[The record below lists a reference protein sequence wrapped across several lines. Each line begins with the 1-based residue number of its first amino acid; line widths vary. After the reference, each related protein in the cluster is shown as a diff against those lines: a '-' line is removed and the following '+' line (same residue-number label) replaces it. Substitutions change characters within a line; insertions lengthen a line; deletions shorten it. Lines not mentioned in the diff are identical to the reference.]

1 MDGGNAVRLLDY
13 CSCERVFQP
22 RLHGLPVVVL
32 SNNDGCVIARTSEA
46 KALGIPMGAPEFQ
59 WRERFREW
67 GVQVF
72 SSNYALYGD
81 MSRRVMEILGTY
93 TPGLEIYSID
103 EAFLAV
109 EDWTLPQ
116 LQAFRAEL
124 RARVLRWTGIPVGVG
139 IAATKTLA
147 KVANRQA
154 KQTGS
159 VYVLEHGSAEGRALL
174 DGWEVRELWGVAG
187 RLARRLAAL
196 GIHTAGEL
204 ARAPRERLRR
214 QLGVV
219 GERMGLELQGVSCLE
234 LETMVPPR
242 QNLCC
247 SRSFGRPVEGIEEL
261 REAVATHMTR
271 AGEKL
276 RRQRLAATAIHV
288 FLCTNPHRADLPQ
301 CFPAASHELLV
312 PTAFTPELVGEA
324 LRVLAGIYRPG
335 HRYVKAGVMCLGL
348 VPDLGAPGQPVPTR
362 GQADGTQAA
371 RADEGGRPAQ
381 PVVRPRHGAP
391 GEHRHPPRLADAPG
405 AAFPRWTTRLE
416 DLPRAK
422 LSGLTQARALK

>member
-1 MDGGNAVRLLDY
+1 MRFALVDANNFY

-32 SNNDGCVIARTSEA
+32 SNNDGCVIARTGEA

-81 MSRRVMEILGTY
+81 MSRRVMEILGLY

-116 LQAFRAEL
+116 LQAFAAEL

-154 KQTGS
+154 KRTGG

-187 RLARRLAAL
+187 RLATRLAAM

-204 ARAPRERLRR
+204 ARAPQALLRR

-234 LETMVPPR
+234 LATMVPPR

-247 SRSFGRPVEGIEEL
+247 SRSFGRPVERIEEL

-301 CFPAASHELLV
+301 SFPAASHELLV

-324 LRVLAGIYRPG
+324 LRVLEGIYRPG
-335 HRYVKAGVMCLGL
+335 YRYVKAGVMCLGL
-348 VPDLGAPGQPVPTR
+348 VPDEERQGSLFRPVDRPMERKQRELMKAADQLNLWYGR
-362 GQADGTQAA
+362 GTV
-371 RADEGGRPAQ
+371 RPASTGT
-381 PVVRPRHGAP
+381 RHGWQMRQ
-391 GEHRHPPRLADAPG
+391 GQLS
-405 AAFPRWTTRLE
+405 PRWTTRLE
-416 DLPRAK
+416 DMPRAK
-422 LSGLTQARALK
+422 L